1 MYSLYTLN
9 TESNSTNAVNA
20 MRASSKAETLEGNV
34 YRQLREMIL
43 SGELVS
49 GEKLVQEDLSGR
61 LGVSRT
67 PLRSAIARLESEN
80 FVHMT
85 SRSEA
90 YVAEFGAPQIADLFE
105 MRAVLEGLICRL
117 LAPTIE
123 KKHVIYLRSL
133 MMAAAPAVDAKDDQ
147 AYRDADVEFHTYLT
161 NLMPEGKLSRLL
173 DSVHTIMGISLSQ
186 GILRSPSET
195 HPEHL
200 QIIDAL
206 DARDADAAERLMI
219 EHIRNTII
227 LLRKQIAE
235 DSAN

>member
-1 MYSLYTLN
+1 
-9 TESNSTNAVNA
+9 
-20 MRASSKAETLEGNV
+20 MRVSQKSDTLEDNV
-34 YRQLREMIL
+34 YRQLRDMIL
-43 SGELVS
+43 NGDFVS
-49 GEKLVQEDLSGR
+49 GDKLVQEDLSAR

-67 PLRSAIARLESEN
+67 PLRSAIAKLEGEG

-90 YVAEFGAPQIADLFE
+90 YVAEFGTPQIADLFE

-133 MMAAAPAVDAKDDQ
+133 MTAAASAVETGDDE
-147 AYRDADVEFHTYLT
+147 AYRLADVEFHTYLT
-161 NLMPEGKLSRLL
+161 NLMPQGKLSRLL
-173 DSVHTIMGISLSQ
+173 DSVHAIMALSLSQ
-186 GILRSPSET
+186 GILRLPSET

-219 EHIRNTII
+219 EHIRKTIV
-227 LLRKQIAE
+227 LLRKQVAE
-235 DSAN
+235 GSEK